1 MALSTTTIIAGMA
14 ALFTINAMAAAPQ
27 PEPPVMSDG
36 WQFTQ
41 TDGAALYRA
50 SCQGCHMPNG
60 QGAKGAGTY
69 PALANNPRVSAA
81 TYVAYTVLKG
91 RKGMPGFAWSMSD
104 AQVAEVVNFVRSNFG
119 NQYAE
124 PIDAA
129 EVGKLR

>member
-1 MALSTTTIIAGMA
+1 MALRTTTFIASMA
-14 ALFTINAMAAAPQ
+14 AVFITSAMAAATQ
-27 PEPPVMSDG
+27 PEPPTMSDG
-36 WQFTQ
+36 WRFVQ

-60 QGAKGAGTY
+60 QGAIGAGMY
-69 PALANNPRVSAA
+69 PALAKNPRVSAA

-104 AQVAEVVNFVRSNFG
+104 AQVAEVVNYVRSNFG

-124 PIDAA
+124 PISAA
-129 EVGKLR
+129 EVAKLR